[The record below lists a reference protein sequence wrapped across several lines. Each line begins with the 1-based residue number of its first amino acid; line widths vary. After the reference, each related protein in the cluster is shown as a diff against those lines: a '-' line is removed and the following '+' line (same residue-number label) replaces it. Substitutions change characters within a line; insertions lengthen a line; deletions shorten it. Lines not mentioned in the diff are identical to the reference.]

1 LFFFIVYLMGKIWL
15 CAHLSVHKYI
25 LFMNAILIHIIT
37 KIIMIFIN
45 FIRIARI

>member
-1 LFFFIVYLMGKIWL
+1 LFFFIVYLMRKIWL
-15 CAHLSVHKYI
+15 CTHLSVHKYI
-25 LFMNAILIHIIT
+25 LFMNATLKHIIS